1 MDGQRSRLESAGQYL
16 VRNAFVTVC
25 GTVSRSTLCTATTTA
40 TTTAVIS
47 AKSIDSSYTMQHVV
61 MSVAESGP
69 AFEAGLRQGDLI
81 THINSE
87 SIQG

>member
-1 MDGQRSRLESAGQYL
+1 MVPGKPADG
-16 VRNAFVTVC
+16 
-25 GTVSRSTLCTATTTA
+25 
-40 TTTAVIS
+40 
-47 AKSIDSSYTMQHVV
+47 SYTMHHVV

-87 SIQG
+87 SIQGRFNANLIN